1 MSIITIVGAGVMG
14 SAMCWPARDNG
25 HEVRLVGTHLDRE
38 IIDAAQKTG
47 EHIKLKRRLPDGV
60 RCHQIED
67 LETALEGA
75 ELVIG
80 GVSSFGAKWFENT
93 VLPKIPDGVPVLSVT
108 KGLEEQPDGTLLP
121 FPTAMAGRLPEGR
134 RLSLNAIGG
143 PCLCYEL
150 CDRYDT
156 TIAFCGPDRAL
167 LEHLR
172 DMLETEHYHVCI
184 STDVAGVECAVAM
197 KNGFALGVALA
208 IGQKLE
214 AGIEN
219 LNPESALFGEATR
232 ETLRLIR
239 LMGGEE
245 ESICYFAGDLYVTVY
260 AGRSRRLG
268 ELLGRGLDIDEAKAR
283 LNGVTLE
290 SAAVDVTVAHAL
302 RRMAEDGRANPAE
315 FPLLMHIDELLS
327 QHAQLNIP
335 WHAMARNA

>member
-1 MSIITIVGAGVMG
+1 MSVITIVGSGVMG

-25 HEVRLVGTHLDRE
+25 HEVRLVGTHLDRD
-38 IIDAAQKTG
+38 IITAAQKTG
-47 EHIKLKRRLPDGV
+47 EHIKLKRMLPEGV
-60 RCHQIED
+60 RCYQIEE
-67 LETALEGA
+67 LESALAGA
-75 ELVIG
+75 DLVIG
-80 GVSSFGAKWFENT
+80 GVSSFGAKWFEEN
-93 VLPKIPDGVPVLSVT
+93 VLPKIADGTPVLSVT

-121 FPTAMAGRLPEGR
+121 FPTAMTRRLPEGR
-134 RLSLNAIGG
+134 KLSLNAIGG

-150 CDRYDT
+150 CDRHDT
-156 TIAFCGPDRAL
+156 TIAFCGTDRAL
-167 LEHLR
+167 LEKLR
-172 DMLETEHYHVCI
+172 GMLETEHYHVCVT
-184 STDVAGVECAVAM
+184 TDVAGVECAVAM

-208 IGQKLE
+208 IGQKAA
-214 AGIEN
+214 AGVEC

-239 LMGGEE
+239 LMGGDP

-268 ELLGRGLDIDEAKAR
+268 ELLGRGLDIDEARER

-302 RRMAEDGRANPAE
+302 RRMAEDGRADPAA

-327 QHAQLNIP
+327 QHAKLNIP
-335 WHAMARNA
+335 WEAMARNA

>member
-1 MSIITIVGAGVMG
+1 MSVITIVGSGVMG

-25 HEVRLVGTHLDRE
+25 HAVRLVGTPLDRE
-38 IIDAAQKTG
+38 IIRSAQETG
-47 EHIKLKRRLPDGV
+47 MHPGLKRHLPDGV
-60 RCHQIED
+60 DCYQIED
-67 LETALEGA
+67 LETALDGA
-75 ELVIG
+75 DLVIG
-80 GVSSFGAKWFENT
+80 GVSSFGVSWFEEN

-108 KGLEEQPDGTLLP
+108 KGLEAQPDGTLLP
-121 FPTAMAGRLPEGR
+121 FPAAMSRRLPAGR

-150 CDRYDT
+150 CDRHDT
-156 TIAFCGPDRAL
+156 TIAFTGTDRAL
-167 LEHLR
+167 LEQLR
-172 DMLETEHYHVCI
+172 AMLETEHYHVCV
-184 STDVAGVECAVAM
+184 STDVMGVECAVAM

-208 IGQKLE
+208 IGQKE
-214 AGIEN
+214 AAGVQN

-245 ESICYFAGDLYVTVY
+245 ESVCYFAGDLYVTVQ

-268 ELLGRGLDIDEAKAR
+268 ELLGRGLDIDEARER

-290 SAAVDVTVAHAL
+290 SAAVDVTVAAAL
-302 RRMAEDGRANPAE
+302 RRLESAGRAKCAD

-327 QHAQLNIP
+327 QHAKLNIP
-335 WHAMARNA
+335 WTAMARQ

>member
-1 MSIITIVGAGVMG
+1 
-14 SAMCWPARDNG
+14 
-25 HEVRLVGTHLDRE
+25 
-38 IIDAAQKTG
+38 
-47 EHIKLKRRLPDGV
+47 
-60 RCHQIED
+60 
-67 LETALEGA
+67 
-75 ELVIG
+75 
-80 GVSSFGAKWFENT
+80 
-93 VLPKIPDGVPVLSVT
+93 
-108 KGLEEQPDGTLLP
+108 
-121 FPTAMAGRLPEGR
+121 
-134 RLSLNAIGG
+134 
-143 PCLCYEL
+143 
-150 CDRYDT
+150 
-156 TIAFCGPDRAL
+156 
-167 LEHLR
+167 
-172 DMLETEHYHVCI
+172 MLETEHYHVCVT
-184 STDVAGVECAVAM
+184 TDVAGVECAVAM

-239 LMGGEE
+239 LMGGDE

-302 RRMAEDGRANPAE
+302 RRMAEDGRANPAD

-327 QHAQLNIP
+327 QHAKLNIP

>member
-1 MSIITIVGAGVMG
+1 M
-14 SAMCWPARDNG
+14 
-25 HEVRLVGTHLDRE
+25 
-38 IIDAAQKTG
+38 
-47 EHIKLKRRLPDGV
+47 
-60 RCHQIED
+60 
-67 LETALEGA
+67 
-75 ELVIG
+75 
-80 GVSSFGAKWFENT
+80 
-93 VLPKIPDGVPVLSVT
+93 LSVT

-121 FPTAMAGRLPEGR
+121 FPTAMARRLPEGR

-150 CDRYDT
+150 CDRHDT
-156 TIAFCGPDRAL
+156 TIAFCGPDLAL
-167 LEHLR
+167 LERLR
-172 DMLETEHYHVCI
+172 GMLETEHYHVCVT
-184 STDVAGVECAVAM
+184 TDVAGVECAVAM

-239 LMGGEE
+239 LMGGDE

-302 RRMAEDGRANPAE
+302 RRMAEDGRANPAD

-327 QHAQLNIP
+327 QHAKLNIP